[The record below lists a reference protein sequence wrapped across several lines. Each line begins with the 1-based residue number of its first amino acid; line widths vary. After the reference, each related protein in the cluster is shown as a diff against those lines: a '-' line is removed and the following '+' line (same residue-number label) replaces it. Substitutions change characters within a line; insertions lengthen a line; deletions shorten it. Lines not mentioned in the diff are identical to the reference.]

1 MSQAAENLG
10 MAMVYTLVGSA
21 KEWLSERFSQD
32 DGDDADEEDE
42 AAKDEVF
49 LFYDFLHL
57 QVDVVCCSFS
67 ETCTETPCILSCGSA
82 FHVTLS

>member
-21 KEWLSERFSQD
+21 KEWLSERFAED
-32 DGDDADEEDE
+32 LGDEADDEEE

-49 LFYDFLHL
+49 LFSDFIA
-57 QVDVVCCSFS
+57 SS
-67 ETCTETPCILSCGSA
+67 G
-82 FHVTLS
+82 